1 MGSRRMLLT
10 LGLAAI
16 ALAVGAATALAATF
30 QTSTSFGFVQN
41 PDGVLGDVEST
52 GPGACEQGRTVK
64 LFMKRRGDDR
74 LIGSDRSNAGG
85 QWEIDHNLQNG
96 KRYYGKIPRKDL
108 SGPDSCGGYRTTALR
123 FPSGTP

>member
-1 MGSRRMLLT
+1 MFVRRMLLV
-10 LGLAAI
+10 
-16 ALAVGAATALAATF
+16 LAVATAAVVASAGIAWAATF

-41 PDGVLGDVEST
+41 PDGVLGDISSA
-52 GPGACEQGRTVK
+52 GPSACEQGRRVK
-64 LFMKRRGDDR
+64 LFQKRRGADR

-96 KRYYGKIPRKDL
+96 KRYYAKIPRKDL
-108 SGPDSCGGYRTTALR
+108 SGPDSCGRYRTSALR